1 MSKVFKKPRRV
12 RTKKPERKDYLKGK
26 IDWAYETDLIM
37 HEFVQPYLQGKLPS
51 SQLKA
56 RIFDCMRRSGIAGM
70 HEERQK
76 HEDFMQLFYQQRRDF
91 EETMKV
97 ARENLARMR
106 IQQQVIDKLLSDRK
120 KLTEQVHKLEDNLLV
135 ALKTEQAYALRAEFA
150 EQDTKLV
157 QAYYFP
163 SSREPRLVPRTMF

>member
-1 MSKVFKKPRRV
+1 MSKVFKKPHRV

-26 IDWAYETDLIM
+26 FDWAYETDLIM
-37 HEFVQPYLQGKLPS
+37 HEFVQPYLQGKLPA

-56 RIFDCMRRSGIAGM
+56 RIHDCMRRSGIAGR
-70 HEERQK
+70 HEERR
-76 HEDFMQLFYQQRRDF
+76 EF
-91 EETMKV
+91 EEHMKV

-106 IQQQVIDKLLSDRK
+106 AQQQVIDKLMSERK

-135 ALKTEQAYALRAEFA
+135 ALKNEQAYALRAEFA
-150 EQDTKLV
+150 EQDSRLV
-157 QAYYFP
+157 QAYCFP